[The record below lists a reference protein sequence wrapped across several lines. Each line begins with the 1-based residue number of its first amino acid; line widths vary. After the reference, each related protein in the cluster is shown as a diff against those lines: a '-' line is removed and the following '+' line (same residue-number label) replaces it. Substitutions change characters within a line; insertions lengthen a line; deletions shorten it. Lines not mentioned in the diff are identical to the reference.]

1 MWKLKNILLATVL
14 AVALVIIYILLS
26 IRGTAT
32 QDWFTN
38 PNWTFVII
46 SIAFFSIFILF
57 LPYRGRLSKRPA
69 SVYLAFIVALY
80 VEMYGI
86 PFTAYIFLWILG
98 PEAGKIYTF
107 EYLLSQWMGE
117 TFTTIFMYVIYPIAT
132 AIIVIGLL
140 IIIFGWKA
148 IHENKGAMVTTGI
161 YSHVRHPQYLGFL
174 MLTFGMNL
182 EWTTFFTLLLY
193 PVIVVLY
200 YRLARSEEKYSIE
213 VYGDVYKE
221 YMNKVPM
228 LIPRLH
234 KKSDNTTA

>member
-1 MWKLKNILLATVL
+1 MWKLKNILLAAVL
-14 AVALVIIYILLS
+14 AVVLVVIYILLS

-32 QDWFTN
+32 EDWMESA
-38 PNWTFVII
+38 NWPFVII
-46 SIAFFSIFILF
+46 SIAFFSTFFLF

-80 VEMYGI
+80 VEMYGV
-86 PFTAYIFLWILG
+86 PFTAYILLWAFGID
-98 PEAGKIYTF
+98 KMFTF
-107 EYLLSQWMGE
+107 EYLLSQWIGADA
-117 TFTTIFMYVIYPIAT
+117 FVLVFQWIIFPIAT

-140 IIIFGWKA
+140 LIIFGWKA
-148 IHENKGAMVTTGI
+148 IHENKGEMVTTGI
-161 YSHVRHPQYLGFL
+161 YSYIRHPQYLGFL

-213 VYGDVYKE
+213 IYGDKYKE
-221 YMNKVPM
+221 YMKKVPM
-228 LIPRLH
+228 LIPRLR
-234 KKSDNTTA
+234 KKSDDASDK

>member
-1 MWKLKNILLATVL
+1 VWKLKNILLAAVL
-14 AVALVIIYILLS
+14 AVVLVIIYILLS

-32 QDWFTN
+32 EDWMN
-38 PNWTFVII
+38 NSNWPFVII
-46 SIAFFSIFILF
+46 SIIFFSTFILF

-86 PFTAYIFLWILG
+86 PFTAYILLWTFG
-98 PEAGKIYTF
+98 VDKMFTF
-107 EYLLSQWMGE
+107 EHILSQLIGD
-117 TFTTIFMYVIYPIAT
+117 TSFTLFMYVIYPIAT

-140 IIIFGWKA
+140 LIIFGWKA
-148 IHENKGAMVTTGI
+148 IHENKGEMVTTGI

-174 MLTFGMNL
+174 LLTFGMNL

-213 VYGDVYKE
+213 IYGDKYKE
-221 YMNKVPM
+221 YMKKVPM
-228 LIPRLH
+228 LIPRIR
-234 KKSDNTTA
+234 KKPDDSE